1 MPYIIGEQFSLRPA
15 AYSLDW
21 FLKNTVSYCYSLVL
35 LKLTYSEWQI
45 EDKSEIHLNVK
56 IKDKGKKNNE
66 IAERFRDYLKSIQ
79 VYKLQSGGE
88 P

>member
-56 IKDKGKKNNE
+56 IKDKGKK
-66 IAERFRDYLKSIQ
+66 IM
-79 VYKLQSGGE
+79 KLQRDSGTI
-88 P
+88 